1 MKGTKRLLVI
11 TYYWPPCGGPG
22 ALRPVKFA
30 KYLPQFGVEPVV
42 LTRKMIAY
50 HSRDEQLEHDIKH
63 VKVIATESLDPA
75 RMLYLL
81 GMRQYHPRPWQ
92 KPIKQAMNF
101 PDNKLAWLPF
111 SYCAGIHRT
120 YDSIFV
126 TAPPFSAFLTGYY
139 LARHTG
145 KPLVLDFRDA
155 WLEFPFLPYTGRAQ
169 KAFATQWEK
178 KVINAASCIV
188 TVDDNIKQALVHRYP
203 NAAQKIS
210 VIPNGYD
217 PDDFVPENKASTFTL
232 THLGTVREERNPEP
246 ALRAVQCLIASNRM
260 RSDDVQVQFIGYVEQ
275 PYERIIK
282 RYPFTAITGYLSHR
296 HALRLFSAGHVGL
309 LITTGSKYF
318 FPSRQN
324 EYLASGL
331 PILVCG
337 TSKGCH
343 LIEDAFKK
351 GYPGWVYDYDD
362 IKGMQTKILTLYEDF
377 KNNRLQKGETPYKE
391 FTRKNLTGKL
401 AELIHNL

>member
-1 MKGTKRLLVI
+1 MKSTKRLLVI

-22 ALRPVKFA
+22 ALRPAAFV
-30 KYLPQFGVEPVV
+30 KYLPQFGIEPVV
-42 LTRKMIAY
+42 LTRKKIAY
-50 HSRDEQLEHDIKH
+50 HSLDEQLGHE
-63 VKVIATESLDPA
+63 VAQTEVIATESLDPA
-75 RMLYLL
+75 RILYLC
-81 GMRQYHPRPWQ
+81 GMRQYHPQPWQ
-92 KPIKQAMNF
+92 QPIKQAINF
-101 PDNKLAWLPF
+101 PDNKLGWLPF
-111 SYCAGIHRT
+111 SYSAGIRQT

-126 TAPPFSAFLTGYY
+126 TAPPFSAFIVGYY
-139 LARHTG
+139 LAHRTQ

-155 WLEFPFLPYTGRAQ
+155 WLEFPFMPYTGMAQ
-169 KAFATQWEK
+169 KDFAARWEK
-178 KVINAASCIV
+178 KVVSAASCII
-188 TVDDNIKQALVHRYP
+188 TVDENIKQTLVQRYP
-203 NAAQKIS
+203 SAAQKIS

-217 PDDFVPENKASTFTL
+217 PDDFVPQLKATTFTI
-232 THLGTVREERNPEP
+232 THLGTVRKERNPEP
-246 ALRAVQCLIASNRM
+246 VLQAVQNLIRSNSIPENSVR
-260 RSDDVQVQFIGYVEQ
+260 VQFIGHIEQ
-275 PYERIIK
+275 QYKKTIQE
-282 RYPFTAITGYLSHR
+282 YPFATTTGHRSHR
-296 HALRLFSAGHVGL
+296 RALQLFSAAHIGL
-309 LITTGSKYF
+309 LITTGSTYF

-377 KNNRLQKGETPYKE
+377 KNNRIPKGQTPYKE